1 MNRTKNLIVIL
12 ASLLSVAQASCL
24 EIYKKQHV
32 NPDYQD
38 MAAIVASSTTIGALT
53 VSGGEIALGLS
64 TTSALGLLHPD
75 SAIKDLTI
83 SGMIVGGISTTVGNA
98 SYGASSTSA
107 AALVGMIDNKDFRD
121 QIKILQDAQLAPM
134 IIGNDLLELTEMI
147 NDRYNNNLSA
157 EEVANEIRIA
167 DQRLEFCMDERNL
180 MTTEQIAEYI
190 NNSLKK

>member
-64 TTSALGLLHPD
+64 TTSAVGLLHPD

-83 SGMIVGGISTTVGNA
+83 SGMIVGGISTTVDNA
-98 SYGASSTSA
+98 FYGASSTSA

>member
-1 MNRTKNLIVIL
+1 MNRTKCLIVIL

-32 NPDYQD
+32 TPDYQD
-38 MAAIVASSTTIGALT
+38 MGAVVASSTTIGALT

-64 TTSALGLLHPD
+64 TTSAVGLLHPD

-83 SGMIVGGISTTVGNA
+83 SGMIVGGISSTVDTA
-98 SYGASSTSA
+98 FYGASSTSA
-107 AALVGMIDNKDFRD
+107 VVGMIDNKDFRD
-121 QIKILQDAQLAPM
+121 QIKILQDAQLAPK

-147 NDRYNNNLSA
+147 NERYNNNLSA

-190 NNSLKK
+190 NNSF